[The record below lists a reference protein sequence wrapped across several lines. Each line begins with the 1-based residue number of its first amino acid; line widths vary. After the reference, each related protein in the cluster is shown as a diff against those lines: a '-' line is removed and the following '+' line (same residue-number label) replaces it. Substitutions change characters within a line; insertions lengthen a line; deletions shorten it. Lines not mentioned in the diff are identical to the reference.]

1 MLRACLFSEKLC
13 SFIVLRYTHWR
24 DFFFTVTKIK
34 RWMKW
39 LLKLK
44 CLKNSRVSNG
54 GSQHLVND
62 YLMKLTFAKRR
73 RSRTVV
79 PRSPSTWLKPQCA
92 IPHPKE
98 PTIYVLTKRHRK
110 KNSVAVSRW
119 YQLLNQCSIWGN
131 TTEQD
136 WSVTAYKRLQ
146 LLPASRRRNRNFQA
160 QILSSTTWPSRVH
173 LSASSTFQQGGLH
186 SNQD

>member
-1 MLRACLFSEKLC
+1 
-13 SFIVLRYTHWR
+13 
-24 DFFFTVTKIK
+24 
-34 RWMKW
+34 MKW
-39 LLKLK
+39 LFKLK

-54 GSQHLVND
+54 GFQHLVND

-73 RSRTVV
+73 RTVV

-92 IPHPKE
+92 MPGANRRLFPTPKE

-110 KNSVAVSRW
+110 KTAWQSADGISC
-119 YQLLNQCSIWGN
+119 LNQGSIWGN

-136 WSVTAYKRLQ
+136 WSVTAYKGLQ
-146 LLPASRRRNRNFQA
+146 LLPASRRENRNFQA
-160 QILSSTTWPSRVH
+160 QILSSTTWLSRVH
-173 LSASSTFQQGGLH
+173 LSASPIFQQGGLH